1 MKKDWIAEAKQRI
14 GQDYEYA
21 GGAMITQRAMVSK
34 FVRKNL
40 KFSKTQLEGM
50 VGNQEAWMRA
60 KFSRLNILEV
70 LLERRRLLG
79 KIVWWLYRRMLEDLK
94 KPVMMRPVPGAAPP
108 AKREPTK
115 GERDEVAH
123 ETAAKT
129 VPQT

>member
-1 MKKDWIAEAKQRI
+1 MKKDWILEAKTRI

-40 KFSKTQLEGM
+40 KFSKTQLKGM

-60 KFSRLNILEV
+60 KLSRLNILEV

-94 KPVMMRPVPGAAPP
+94 KHVTMRPVPAAVPP
-108 AKREPTK
+108 AK
-115 GERDEVAH
+115 GERNEATR
-123 ETAAKT
+123 EAAAQT
-129 VPQT
+129 VS

>member
-1 MKKDWIAEAKQRI
+1 MKKDWILEAKQRI

-40 KFSKTQLEGM
+40 KLSKTQLEDL
-50 VGNQEAWMRA
+50 VSKQEAWMRA

-79 KIVWWLYRRMLEDLK
+79 KIVWWLYRRMMARMK
-94 KPVMMRPVPGAAPP
+94 KPLAMRPGPGAAPP
-108 AKREPTK
+108 AKREDTK
-115 GERDEVAH
+115 GEWNAVAR
-123 ETAAKT
+123 EIS
-129 VPQT
+129 

>member
-1 MKKDWIAEAKQRI
+1 MKKDWILEAKTRI

-60 KFSRLNILEV
+60 KLSRLNILEV

-79 KIVWWLYRRMLEDLK
+79 KVVWWLYRRMLEDLK
-94 KPVMMRPVPGAAPP
+94 KPAMMRPVPGAAQP
-108 AKREPTK
+108 AKQKAAEGEWNAVAREIS
-115 GERDEVAH
+115 
-123 ETAAKT
+123 
-129 VPQT
+129 